1 MRAAPTLAE
10 GFPDIS
16 GMTVARQAHWGRWLA
31 AAAILVVLAAIGRAF
46 VNGQIEWTYVS
57 RFLTA
62 KVILEGIT
70 NTMVMAVLAM
80 ALGIVLG
87 VVVAIMRLSSN
98 PVLASVAAGYTW
110 LFRGTPLILQL
121 LLWFN
126 LALVFPT
133 IGIPGLWSARAVDVM
148 TPFLSAL
155 LGLGINQG
163 AYTSEVMRAGM
174 LSVDVGQYEAAQA
187 IGMGRLRALRRII
200 LPQAMRVV
208 IPPLGNEFIGMVKAT
223 SLASVI
229 QYPEVL
235 HNAENIYYANSRV
248 IELLIVAGSWYLL
261 VVSILTPLQMLL
273 ERRFAR
279 GALQISPMTQPLVAI
294 RSVSKN
300 FGEFQALN
308 RVSLDVRAGEV
319 LCLIGASGSGKT
331 TLLRCINQLTS
342 IDSGGIWLDG
352 ELLGVREEGGRLHR
366 LTERQIARQ
375 RLKTGMVFQRFNLFP
390 HKTAL
395 ENITEGPVQVQG
407 RSREDARAEA
417 MELLGRVGL
426 VAKADAYPSQLSGG
440 QQQRVAIARALAMK
454 PMLMLFDEP
463 TSALDPELVGEVL
476 AVMKE
481 LARSGMTMMVVTH
494 ELGFAREVADTVVYM
509 DHGAIVESGPAT
521 EVLGK
526 PREVRTQSFLSAVI

>member
-1 MRAAPTLAE
+1 MRMAPTLAD
-10 GFPDIS
+10 GFPDLS
-16 GMTVARQAHWGRWLA
+16 QMRVARELHWRRWLA
-31 AAAILVVLAAIGRAF
+31 AAAIIAVLVAIGRAF
-46 VNGQIEWTYVS
+46 AGGQIEWSFVS

-62 KVILEGIT
+62 KVILEGIV

-87 VVVAIMRLSSN
+87 VVVAIMRLSPN
-98 PVLASVAAGYTW
+98 PVLKSVAAGYTW
-110 LFRGTPLILQL
+110 LFRGMPLILQL

-133 IGIPGLWSARAVDVM
+133 IGIPGLWTARAVDVM

-174 LSVDVGQYEAAQA
+174 LSVDIGQYEAAQA

-248 IELLIVAGSWYLL
+248 IELLIVAGLWYLL

-279 GALQISPMTQPLVAI
+279 G
-294 RSVSKN
+294 
-300 FGEFQALN
+300 
-308 RVSLDVRAGEV
+308 
-319 LCLIGASGSGKT
+319 
-331 TLLRCINQLTS
+331 
-342 IDSGGIWLDG
+342 
-352 ELLGVREEGGRLHR
+352 
-366 LTERQIARQ
+366 
-375 RLKTGMVFQRFNLFP
+375 
-390 HKTAL
+390 
-395 ENITEGPVQVQG
+395 
-407 RSREDARAEA
+407 
-417 MELLGRVGL
+417 
-426 VAKADAYPSQLSGG
+426 
-440 QQQRVAIARALAMK
+440 
-454 PMLMLFDEP
+454 
-463 TSALDPELVGEVL
+463 
-476 AVMKE
+476 
-481 LARSGMTMMVVTH
+481 TMQ
-494 ELGFAREVADTVVYM
+494 FAR
-509 DHGAIVESGPAT
+509 
-521 EVLGK
+521 
-526 PREVRTQSFLSAVI
+526 

>member
-1 MRAAPTLAE
+1 MLAG

-16 GMTVARQAHWGRWLA
+16 RMPVARELHWRRWLA
-31 AAAILVVLAAIGRAF
+31 AAAILVVLAAIARAF
-46 VNGQIEWTYVS
+46 AGGQIEWSYVG
-57 RFLTA
+57 RFLAA
-62 KVILEGIT
+62 KVILDGIL

-87 VVVAIMRLSSN
+87 VVVAIMRLSPN
-98 PVLASVAAGYTW
+98 PVLQSVAAGYTW

-148 TPFLSAL
+148 TPFFAAL

-174 LSVDVGQYEAAQA
+174 LSVDAGQYEAAQA

-248 IELLIVAGSWYLL
+248 IELLIVAGLWYLL

-279 GALQISPMTQPLVAI
+279 GSLQIT
-294 RSVSKN
+294 R
-300 FGEFQALN
+300 
-308 RVSLDVRAGEV
+308 
-319 LCLIGASGSGKT
+319 
-331 TLLRCINQLTS
+331 
-342 IDSGGIWLDG
+342 
-352 ELLGVREEGGRLHR
+352 
-366 LTERQIARQ
+366 
-375 RLKTGMVFQRFNLFP
+375 
-390 HKTAL
+390 
-395 ENITEGPVQVQG
+395 
-407 RSREDARAEA
+407 
-417 MELLGRVGL
+417 
-426 VAKADAYPSQLSGG
+426 
-440 QQQRVAIARALAMK
+440 
-454 PMLMLFDEP
+454 
-463 TSALDPELVGEVL
+463 
-476 AVMKE
+476 
-481 LARSGMTMMVVTH
+481 
-494 ELGFAREVADTVVYM
+494 
-509 DHGAIVESGPAT
+509 
-521 EVLGK
+521 
-526 PREVRTQSFLSAVI
+526 

>member
-1 MRAAPTLAE
+1 MLAG

-16 GMTVARQAHWGRWLA
+16 KMPVAREIHWRRWLA
-31 AAAILVVLAAIGRAF
+31 AAAIVVVLAAIGRAF
-46 VNGQIEWTYVS
+46 ASGQIEWAYVG
-57 RFLTA
+57 RFLTV
-62 KVILEGIT
+62 KVILEGIV

-80 ALGIVLG
+80 ALGIVIG
-87 VVVAIMRLSSN
+87 VAVAIMRLSPN
-98 PVLASVAAGYTW
+98 PVLKSVAAGYTW

-133 IGIPGLWSARAVDVM
+133 IGIPGLWSVRAVDVM

-187 IGMGRLRALRRII
+187 IGMGRLHALRRII

-248 IELLIVAGSWYLL
+248 IELLIVAGFWYLL

-279 GALQISPMTQPLVAI
+279 G
-294 RSVSKN
+294 
-300 FGEFQALN
+300 
-308 RVSLDVRAGEV
+308 SL
-319 LCLIGASGSGKT
+319 
-331 TLLRCINQLTS
+331 
-342 IDSGGIWLDG
+342 
-352 ELLGVREEGGRLHR
+352 
-366 LTERQIARQ
+366 QIAR
-375 RLKTGMVFQRFNLFP
+375 
-390 HKTAL
+390 
-395 ENITEGPVQVQG
+395 
-407 RSREDARAEA
+407 
-417 MELLGRVGL
+417 
-426 VAKADAYPSQLSGG
+426 
-440 QQQRVAIARALAMK
+440 
-454 PMLMLFDEP
+454 
-463 TSALDPELVGEVL
+463 
-476 AVMKE
+476 
-481 LARSGMTMMVVTH
+481 
-494 ELGFAREVADTVVYM
+494 
-509 DHGAIVESGPAT
+509 
-521 EVLGK
+521 
-526 PREVRTQSFLSAVI
+526 